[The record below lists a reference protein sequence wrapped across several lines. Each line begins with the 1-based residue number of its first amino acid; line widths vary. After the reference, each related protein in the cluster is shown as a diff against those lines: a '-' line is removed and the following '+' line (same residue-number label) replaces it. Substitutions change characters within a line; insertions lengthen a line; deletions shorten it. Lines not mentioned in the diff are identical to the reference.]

1 MNMEIERWNRYI
13 DINID
18 IGLDVDT
25 NVDAAKN
32 LGKIYLT
39 RFYFIDKIILKLK
52 TKRVK
57 GLEFQKFRKE

>member
-1 MNMEIERWNRYI
+1 MQIDRWNRYI

-32 LGKIYLT
+32 LGKILFDQIL
-39 RFYFIDKIILKLK
+39 FYRQDYSK
-52 TKRVK
+52 T
-57 GLEFQKFRKE
+57 

>member
-1 MNMEIERWNRYI
+1 MEPGECVYISEYGDREMEQI

-32 LGKIYLT
+32 LSKILFD
-39 RFYFIDKIILKLK
+39 RILFYRQDYSK
-52 TKRVK
+52 T
-57 GLEFQKFRKE
+57 